1 MTIFQGDIYW
11 IDLGEPQGSEPAYL
25 RPCVVVQNDALNQ
38 SQIGTVIVCAL
49 TTNLRRAKAIGNVLL
64 NEGEGNLPESSVV
77 NVSQVFTFD
86 KRLLTESIGRLSQE
100 KIKLIIQGIKLVI
113 EPQELE

>member
-38 SQIGTVIVCAL
+38 SQIGTVIKPLA
-49 TTNLRRAKAIGNVLL
+49 
-64 NEGEGNLPESSVV
+64 
-77 NVSQVFTFD
+77 
-86 KRLLTESIGRLSQE
+86 
-100 KIKLIIQGIKLVI
+100 
-113 EPQELE
+113 

>member
-1 MTIFQGDIYW
+1 MTIFQGEIYW
-11 IDLGEPQGSEPAYL
+11 IDLGEPQGSEPAYV

-64 NEGEGNLPESSVV
+64 AENEANLPESSVV
-77 NVSQVFTFD
+77 NVSQIFTVD
-86 KRLLTESIGRLSQE
+86 KRLLTESVGRLSQE
-100 KIKLIIQGIKLVI
+100 KIKAIIEGIKLII
-113 EPQELE
+113 EPQQRK

>member
-1 MTIFQGDIYW
+1 MC
-11 IDLGEPQGSEPAYL
+11 P
-25 RPCVVVQNDALNQ
+25 
-38 SQIGTVIVCAL
+38 L
-49 TTNLRRAKAIGNVLL
+49 TTNLRQAKAIGNVLL

-77 NVSQVFTFD
+77 NVSQVFTVD
-86 KRLLTESIGRLSQE
+86 KRLLTESIGRLSWE

>member
-1 MTIFQGDIYW
+1 
-11 IDLGEPQGSEPAYL
+11 
-25 RPCVVVQNDALNQ
+25 
-38 SQIGTVIVCAL
+38 
-49 TTNLRRAKAIGNVLL
+49 L

-77 NVSQVFTFD
+77 NVSQVFTVD

-100 KIKLIIQGIKLVI
+100 KIKAIIEGIKLVI

>member
-1 MTIFQGDIYW
+1 MTIFQGEIYW
-11 IDLGEPQGSEPAYL
+11 IDVGKPQGSEPAYL
-25 RPCVVVQNDALNQ
+25 CPCVVVRNDALNQ

-77 NVSQVFTFD
+77 NVSQVFTVD

-100 KIKLIIQGIKLVI
+100 KIKAIIEGIKLVI